1 MKPPVNLSFTQILQQ
16 YFYTRPARQVKH
28 VLFVYTASRGRV
40 LIMSQNLCELKRKLS
55 RYCSQDIVRHSFE
68 KYVVF
73 SCSEFK
79 DNQYRFN
86 FGENGGTTIKAI
98 LRKSQMRLLARKL
111 YSQLLLLEFRP
122 LWQAHTEGTSC
133 VRGLFGRLWCL
144 VALLN

>member
-1 MKPPVNLSFTQILQQ
+1 MLQAMAGFLSLS
-16 YFYTRPARQVKH
+16 
-28 VLFVYTASRGRV
+28 LNVY
-40 LIMSQNLCELKRKLS
+40 ELRRKLS
-55 RYCSQDIVRHSFE
+55 RYSSQDIVRHSFE

-86 FGENGGTTIKAI
+86 FGENGATIKAI

-122 LWQAHTEGTSC
+122 LWQAHTEGSSC
-133 VRGLFGRLWCL
+133 VRGIFGRLWCL
-144 VALLN
+144 VAPLNFCVLRGIKRYPRAGQ

>member
-1 MKPPVNLSFTQILQQ
+1 MLQAMAGFLSLSLNL
-16 YFYTRPARQVKH
+16 Y
-28 VLFVYTASRGRV
+28 
-40 LIMSQNLCELKRKLS
+40 ELRRKLS

-122 LWQAHTEGTSC
+122 LWQAHTEGSSC

-144 VALLN
+144 VAPLNFCVLRRDQKIPKSRTMKKLNCQKALA